1 MIQGE
6 GDQRLLSITSP
17 EALRCVLRRLLE
29 EKEFLSSHGIRAG
42 SRYYKEHAY
51 RLDWNNTQ
59 YQINCEPAEST
70 TNQFGSNSNWS
81 EPVWFPLTGAI

>member
-29 EKEFLSSHGIRAG
+29 EKEFLSSHGIRAD
-42 SRYYKEHAY
+42 SHYYKDHAY
-51 RLDWNNTQ
+51 RLDWNNT
-59 YQINCEPAEST
+59 
-70 TNQFGSNSNWS
+70 
-81 EPVWFPLTGAI
+81 